1 MLNSKLQSLDVQ
13 KDMQND
19 LRSRRLV
26 QISNLVMGALLF
38 AAVVYISK
46 AIWYVLPPLCGGLA
60 MMLVCQWLNRRDK
73 VDAANMLMLLSLLA
87 TVSALM
93 WIAEG
98 LQDVAMLAY
107 PVLLIMAGLLVTRR
121 YFFTLLGL
129 MMAFMVVLTLATEEW
144 GWRTNATS
152 STSYDLLRDGLLMML
167 VSGFSVWVIVND
179 MHTALGRLKGQ
190 IDKYQESD
198 RHLTYLSQHDNLTG
212 LPNRSLGR
220 DRIEQAIVHA
230 ARHKSRVALMFV
242 DLDNFK
248 AINDSLG
255 HNVGDEYLKQV
266 AARLSHAV
274 RKSDVVA
281 RHGGD
286 EFVIGLTDVGNVK
299 EVDNA
304 AGVVLERLTGAFMAR
319 DTEISAS
326 CSIGIAMYPDDGT
339 DYESLLRMADI
350 AMYQA
355 KDSGRNTFRF
365 YDEAM
370 NANIQQNLLLVSNLR
385 AALARNEFVLHYQ
398 PVVDLENGRL
408 VAAEALVRWRHP
420 EKGMIP
426 PLEFIPAAEKSG
438 LIVNLGEWVLGEA
451 CRQLVA
457 WRAAGYTDFV
467 MAVNLSPVQF
477 RRGNVEEL
485 VEAALRESG
494 IPPHCLELEITESTL
509 IQDTEKF
516 IGTLKRLKALGVKL
530 SIDDFG
536 TGYSNL
542 SYLQRFE
549 VDKLKIDQSFVRRL
563 MDGPQE
569 RAIVS
574 AIIQMAKSL
583 HLNTTAEGIED
594 EVVWNELRGLGCTL
608 GQGYHF
614 SRPRPAED
622 IVALLPK
629 TTETTAS

>member
-1 MLNSKLQSLDVQ
+1 MLNSKLQPLDAQ
-13 KDMQND
+13 KDLQKD

-26 QISNLVMGALLF
+26 QISSLVMVALGL
-38 AAVVYISK
+38 AIAVYLYK
-46 AIWYVLPPLCGGLA
+46 GLWNVLPPLFGGLC
-60 MMLVCQWLNRRDK
+60 MMLACQWLNRRDK
-73 VDAANMLMLLSLLA
+73 VDGANMLMLLSLLA

-93 WIAEG
+93 WISEG
-98 LQDVAMLAY
+98 LTDVAMLAY

-129 MMAFMVVLTLATEEW
+129 MMVYMVVLTLATEAF
-144 GWRTNATS
+144 GWRTNS
-152 STSYDLLRDGLLMML
+152 SASSGYDLMRDALLMMM
-167 VSGFSVWVIVND
+167 VSGFSVWIIVSD
-179 MHTALGRLKGQ
+179 MHQALYRLKAQ

-198 RHLTYLSQHDNLTG
+198 RHLTYLAQHDNLTG

-230 ARHKSRVALMFV
+230 TRNKSRVALLFV

-266 AARLSHAV
+266 AARLSQSV

-286 EFVIGLTDVGNVK
+286 EFVIGLTDVGNVQ
-299 EVDNA
+299 DINSA
-304 AGVVLERLTGAFMAR
+304 AGIVLERLTGAFMAR

-326 CSIGIAMYPDDGT
+326 CSIGIALYPDDGS
-339 DYESLLRMADI
+339 DYESLLRCADI

-355 KDSGRNTFRF
+355 KESGRNTFRF

-420 EKGMIP
+420 ERGMIP

-457 WRAAGYTDFV
+457 WREAGHTDVV

-477 RRGNVEEL
+477 RRGNVEAL

-494 IPPHCLELEITESTL
+494 VPPECLELEITESTL

-516 IGTLKRLKALGVKL
+516 ISTLKKLKALGVKL

-569 RAIVS
+569 KAIVS

-583 HLNTTAEGIED
+583 HLKTTAEGIED
-594 EVVWNELRGLGCTL
+594 ELVRATLADLGCTL

-622 IVALLPK
+622 IAALLP
-629 TTETTAS
+629 APQPA

>member
-13 KDMQND
+13 KDLQND
-19 LRSRRLV
+19 LRSRRLT
-26 QISNLVMGALLF
+26 QISNLVMVALLF
-38 AAVVYISK
+38 AVVVYISK
-46 AIWYVLPPLCGGLA
+46 GIWFVLPPLFGGLA

-129 MMAFMVVLTLATEEW
+129 MMLYMVVLTLATEEW
-144 GWRTNATS
+144 GWRANAS
-152 STSYDLLRDGLLMML
+152 ASTSYDLLRDGLMMML

-179 MHTALGRLKGQ
+179 MHGALARLKAQ
-190 IDKYQESD
+190 IDKYQASD

-230 ARHKSRVALMFV
+230 ARNKSRVALMFV

-266 AARLSHAV
+266 AARLSQSV

-286 EFVIGLTDVGNVK
+286 EFVIGLTDVGNVQ
-299 EVDNA
+299 DISSA
-304 AGVVLERLTGAFMAR
+304 ASVVLERLTGAFMAR

-339 DYESLLRMADI
+339 DYESLLRQADI

-355 KDSGRNTFRF
+355 KESGRNTFRF
-365 YDEAM
+365 FDEAM

-516 IGTLKRLKALGVKL
+516 ISTLKKLKALGVKL

-594 EVVWNELRGLGCTL
+594 EVVWNELRTLGCTL

-629 TTETTAS
+629 TTKATAS